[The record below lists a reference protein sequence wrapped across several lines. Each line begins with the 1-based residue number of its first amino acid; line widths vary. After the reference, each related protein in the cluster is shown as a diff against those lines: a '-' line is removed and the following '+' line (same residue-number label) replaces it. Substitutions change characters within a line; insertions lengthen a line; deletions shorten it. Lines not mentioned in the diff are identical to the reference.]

1 MKKRIVMLMT
11 AAMLSGAMLTAC
23 GGKDVPAEV
32 TETETPAE
40 ETATT
45 EETSAAPE
53 TEVAGD
59 AAYAAVKGSL
69 DTMTGYYTGVST
81 AGETIYWSENGN
93 EAIIVYYDAA
103 GGKTASF
110 AGPET
115 IGDVSEAGEVPVSVT
130 DNETGN
136 TINFLL
142 TYDAE
147 NDLFQFDMGDE
158 LGTAIL
164 TACTEDEMYD
174 DIVGIIN
181 SGAEEVNTEE
191 TTTEEATTEE
201 TTTEE

>member
-11 AAMLSGAMLTAC
+11 VAVLSGAMLTAC

-115 IGDVSEAGEVPVSVT
+115 IGEVSEAGEVPVSVT

-191 TTTEEATTEE
+191 ATTEE

>member
-1 MKKRIVMLMT
+1 MKRRIVMLMT
-11 AAMLSGAMLTAC
+11 AAVLSGAMLTAC

-40 ETATT
+40 ETVET
-45 EETSAAPE
+45 EETTADPE
-53 TEVAGD
+53 TGVTED
-59 AAYAAVKGSL
+59 AAYAAVKGTL

-115 IGDVSEAGEVPVSVT
+115 IGEVSEAGEVPVSVT

-164 TACTEDEMYD
+164 TACTEDEMYN

-191 TTTEEATTEE
+191 ATTEE

>member
-11 AAMLSGAMLTAC
+11 AAVLSTAMFTAC
-23 GGKDVPAEV
+23 GGKVVPAEV

-40 ETATT
+40 ETVET
-45 EETSAAPE
+45 EETTADPE
-53 TEVAGD
+53 TGVTED
-59 AAYAAVKGSL
+59 AVNAAVKGSL

-115 IGDVSEAGEVPVSVT
+115 IGEVSEAGEVPVSVT

-191 TTTEEATTEE
+191 ATTEE

>member
-1 MKKRIVMLMT
+1 MT
-11 AAMLSGAMLTAC
+11 AAVLSGAMLTAC

-40 ETATT
+40 ETVET
-45 EETSAAPE
+45 EETTADPE
-53 TEVAGD
+53 TGVTED

-115 IGDVSEAGEVPVSVT
+115 IGEVSEAGEVPVSVT

-164 TACTEDEMYD
+164 TACTEDEMYN

-191 TTTEEATTEE
+191 ATTEE

>member
-1 MKKRIVMLMT
+1 MKRRIVMLMT
-11 AAMLSGAMLTAC
+11 AAVLSTAMFTAC

-32 TETETPAE
+32 TETEAPVE
-40 ETATT
+40 ETVET
-45 EETSAAPE
+45 EETSADPE
-53 TEVAGD
+53 SGAAED
-59 AAYAAVKGSL
+59 AAYAAIKGSL

-110 AGPET
+110 IGPET
-115 IGDVSEAGEVPVSVT
+115 LGDVSEAGEVPVSIT

-136 TINFLL
+136 SINFLL
-142 TYDAE
+142 TYDPE
-147 NDLFQFDMGDE
+147 NDLYQFDMGDQ

-164 TACTEDEMYD
+164 TACTEEEMCD

-181 SGAEEVNTEE
+181 SGAEEVNTEDGN
-191 TTTEEATTEE
+191 TEEVNTEDANTEE
-201 TTTEE
+201 

>member
-1 MKKRIVMLMT
+1 MKKRIVLLMT
-11 AAMLSGAMLTAC
+11 AAVLSGAMLTAC

-40 ETATT
+40 ETVET
-45 EETSAAPE
+45 EETTADPE
-53 TEVAGD
+53 TGVTED

-115 IGDVSEAGEVPVSVT
+115 IGEVSEAGEVPVSVT

-164 TACTEDEMYD
+164 TACTEDEMYN

-191 TTTEEATTEE
+191 ATTEE

>member
-1 MKKRIVMLMT
+1 MT
-11 AAMLSGAMLTAC
+11 AAVLSGAMLTAC

-32 TETETPAE
+32 TETEAPVE
-40 ETATT
+40 ETVETDETSADET
-45 EETSAAPE
+45 EETEP
-53 TEVAGD
+53 VVD
-59 AAYAAVKGSL
+59 AAVKGSL

-110 AGPET
+110 VGPET
-115 IGDVSEAGEVPVSVT
+115 TGEVSEAGEVPVSIT

-164 TACTEDEMYD
+164 TACSEDEMYD
-174 DIVGIIN
+174 GVVEIIN
-181 SGAEEVNTEE
+181 SGAVEVNTAEAG
-191 TTTEEATTEE
+191 TEEADTEE
-201 TTTEE
+201 

>member
-1 MKKRIVMLMT
+1 MT
-11 AAMLSGAMLTAC
+11 AAVLSGAMLTAC

-40 ETATT
+40 ETVET
-45 EETSAAPE
+45 EETTADPE
-53 TEVAGD
+53 TGVTED
-59 AAYAAVKGSL
+59 AAYAAVKGTL

-115 IGDVSEAGEVPVSVT
+115 IGEVSEAGEVPVSVT

-174 DIVGIIN
+174 GIVGIIN

-191 TTTEEATTEE
+191 ATTEE
-201 TTTEE
+201 TTTEETTTEE